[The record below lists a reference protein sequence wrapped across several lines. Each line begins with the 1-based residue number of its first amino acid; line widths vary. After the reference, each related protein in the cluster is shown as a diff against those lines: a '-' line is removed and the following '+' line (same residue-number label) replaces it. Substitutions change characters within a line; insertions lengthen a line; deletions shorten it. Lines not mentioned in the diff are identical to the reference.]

1 MNISNTPSPPYFAVI
16 FTSKL
21 NEDAPDYEALSN
33 QMVELVKQQSGFLG
47 FESAR
52 EELGITVSYWKDEA
66 SILNWSTNLEHQ
78 EAQRLGKEKFYK
90 SYAIRIC
97 KVERS
102 YSFQNQ

>member
-52 EELGITVSYWKDEA
+52 EE
-66 SILNWSTNLEHQ
+66 
-78 EAQRLGKEKFYK
+78 
-90 SYAIRIC
+90 
-97 KVERS
+97 
-102 YSFQNQ
+102 